1 MRESLLIGST
11 RRDFLK
17 LSSMAGAGILA
28 AQGFGGIDK
37 VLAAPANEMKM
48 GLVTYLW
55 GQDWDLPTLIAS
67 CEKSGMLGVELRTQ
81 HAHGVE
87 PSLTASERAD
97 VKKRFADSPVTCVGY
112 GSNQEYHSPDPQE
125 LRKNIEGTFDLIK
138 LCADIGATGVK
149 VKPNNL
155 PDDVP
160 AEKTIEQIGVSLNE
174 VGKYASDYGQ
184 LIRVEVH
191 GRKTAELPVMKA
203 IFDHVTEPNVKVC
216 WNCNE
221 QDLLPPGLAS
231 NFNLVKGWMGDT
243 VHIREL
249 NSGEYPYPE
258 LFKLFHSINYSGWFL
273 LEARDA
279 PADRVAAMKEQVE
292 IFKRLVEESR

>member
-1 MRESLLIGST
+1 MRKSLLSGST

-17 LSSMAGAGILA
+17 LSSMMGAGLLA
-28 AQGFGGIDK
+28 TQGFGGSDK
-37 VLAAPANEMKM
+37 VLAAPTDGMKM

-55 GQDWDLPTLIAS
+55 GQDWDLPTLIES

-87 PSLTASERAD
+87 PSLTAAERAE
-97 VKKRFADSPVTCVGY
+97 VRKRFADSPVTCVGY
-112 GSNQEYHSPDPQE
+112 GSNQEYHSPDPKE
-125 LRKNIEGTFDLIK
+125 VRKNIEGTFDLIK

-155 PDDVP
+155 PDEVP
-160 AEKTIEQIGVSLNE
+160 AEKTIEQIGISLNE
-174 VGKYASDYGQ
+174 VGKFARDYGQ

-258 LFKLFHSINYSGWFL
+258 LFKLFHSINYSGWLL

-292 IFKRLVEESR
+292 IFERLVEESR